1 MAVDRTE
8 RLLNLVFCLMA
19 TRRAVPRGEIQRT
32 IPGYGSDQSATA
44 FERMFERDKDELRSM
59 GIPIETVVDA
69 NGEVEGYR
77 IPPDEYRLPPIELD
91 GDEAAILAL
100 AAQVWDEA
108 VLAPEAVTALR
119 KLEAGS
125 GVTAPSV
132 ASAHTSLVRH
142 GADDGALLTLM
153 AAVREG
159 RVVTF
164 DYTSAD
170 GRTATRTIDPWGVLA
185 RSGSWYVIGRDHDRD
200 AMRAFRL
207 SRISGGVTRTRT
219 AAQSGRPADL
229 DLLAAIDVDPGAC
242 VTARIAVRAGHGAEL
257 RRLAEREDASAAAQR
272 NEDAVLTLRTLGER
286 RLVDLVCA
294 AGPGVTL
301 LEPASTRALIV
312 TRLTAMVEAHP

>member
-19 TRRAVPRGEIQRT
+19 TRRAVSRGEIQRT
-32 IPGYGSDQSATA
+32 IPGYGADQSPTA

-125 GVTAPSV
+125 GVTA
-132 ASAHTSLVRH
+132 SATDAAQAPLIRH
-142 GADDGALLTLM
+142 GAADGALLTLM

-159 RVVTF
+159 RVVSF
-164 DYTSAD
+164 DYTTAD
-170 GRTATRTIDPWGVLA
+170 GRTATRTVDPWGVLA
-185 RSGSWYVIGRDHDRD
+185 RSGAWYVVGRDHERD

-207 SRISGGVTRTRT
+207 SRISGSVTKTRT
-219 AAQSGRPADL
+219 AATTQRPVDI
-229 DLLAAIDVDPGAC
+229 DLLEAIDIGTGPSV
-242 VTARIAVRAGHGAEL
+242 VARVAVSAGRGAEL
-257 RRLAEREDASAAAQR
+257 RRLAEREEPEASVPR
-272 NEDAVLTLRTLGER
+272 DEDVVLTFRTLGEG

-294 AGPGVTL
+294 AGPGVVL
-301 LEPASTRALIV
+301 LEPASTRDLVAS
-312 TRLTAMVEAHP
+312 RLRAVIEAHQ